1 MTSDCVITSLANSSI
16 KSSFLSSKSLFVSFI
31 DVFCTKSQIFC
42 LSLIPKKMITLYL
55 ARHGQTEENI
65 ARIFQGH
72 LPGTLT
78 VEGVTQAE
86 ALRDTLQDIP
96 LDAVVSSDL
105 KRCVD
110 TARIA
115 LEGRNLPW
123 EKTILLREIDW
134 GSWTGLAIKDVDL
147 QHFPADV
154 ETEAMLYERAG
165 RFVDYLKERYDG
177 KRVLAVGHGLINR
190 AVQAH
195 IQGVTLEHLRSVP
208 KMNNAELRRFQL
220 CLANRC

>member
-1 MTSDCVITSLANSSI
+1 
-16 KSSFLSSKSLFVSFI
+16 
-31 DVFCTKSQIFC
+31 
-42 LSLIPKKMITLYL
+42 MISLYL

-72 LPGTLT
+72 MPGTLT
-78 VEGVTQAE
+78 VEGIAQAE
-86 ALRDTLQDIP
+86 ALRDTLRDIS
-96 LDAVVSSDL
+96 LDAVVCSDL

-115 LEGRNLPW
+115 VEGRKLPW
-123 EKTILLREIDW
+123 EKTVLLREIDW
-134 GSWTGLAIKDVDL
+134 GSWTGLAIKEVDL

-177 KRVLAVGHGLINR
+177 KQVLAVGHGLINR

-208 KMNNAELRRFQL
+208 KMNNAELRRFKL
-220 CLANRC
+220 T

>member
-1 MTSDCVITSLANSSI
+1 
-16 KSSFLSSKSLFVSFI
+16 
-31 DVFCTKSQIFC
+31 
-42 LSLIPKKMITLYL
+42 MITLYL

-72 LPGTLT
+72 MPGTLT
-78 VEGVTQAE
+78 VEGIAQAE
-86 ALRDTLQDIP
+86 ALRDTLRDIS

-115 LEGRNLPW
+115 VEGR
-123 EKTILLREIDW
+123 EKMVLLREMDG
-134 GSWTGLAIKDVDL
+134 GSWTGLAIKEVDL
-147 QHFPADV
+147 RHVPADV

-177 KRVLAVGHGLINR
+177 KQVLAVGHGLINR

-208 KMNNAELRRFQL
+208 KMNNAELRRFKL
-220 CLANRC
+220 T

>member
-1 MTSDCVITSLANSSI
+1 
-16 KSSFLSSKSLFVSFI
+16 
-31 DVFCTKSQIFC
+31 
-42 LSLIPKKMITLYL
+42 MITLYL

-72 LPGTLT
+72 MPGTLT
-78 VEGVTQAE
+78 VEGIAQAE
-86 ALRDTLQDIP
+86 ALCDTLRNIS

-110 TARIA
+110 TV
-115 LEGRNLPW
+115 
-123 EKTILLREIDW
+123 LLREIDW
-134 GSWTGLAIKDVDL
+134 GSWTGLAIKEVDL

-165 RFVDYLKERYDG
+165 RFVDYLKEQYDG
-177 KRVLAVGHGLINR
+177 KQVLAVGHGLINR

-208 KMNNAELRRFQL
+208 KMNNAELRRFKL
-220 CLANRC
+220 T

>member
-1 MTSDCVITSLANSSI
+1 
-16 KSSFLSSKSLFVSFI
+16 
-31 DVFCTKSQIFC
+31 
-42 LSLIPKKMITLYL
+42 MITLYL
-55 ARHGQTEENI
+55 ARHGQTEENMT
-65 ARIFQGH
+65 RIFQGH
-72 LPGTLT
+72 MPGTLT
-78 VEGVTQAE
+78 VEGIAQAE
-86 ALRDTLQDIP
+86 ALRDTLRNIS

-115 LEGRNLPW
+115 VEGRKLPW
-123 EKTILLREIDW
+123 EKTVLLREIDW
-134 GSWTGLAIKDVDL
+134 GSWTGLAIKEVDL

-165 RFVDYLKERYDG
+165 RFVDYLKEQYDG
-177 KRVLAVGHGLINR
+177 KQVLAVGHGLINR

-208 KMNNAELRRFQL
+208 KMNNAELRRFKL
-220 CLANRC
+220 T

>member
-1 MTSDCVITSLANSSI
+1 
-16 KSSFLSSKSLFVSFI
+16 
-31 DVFCTKSQIFC
+31 
-42 LSLIPKKMITLYL
+42 MITLYL

-72 LPGTLT
+72 MPGTLT
-78 VEGVTQAE
+78 AEGIAQAE
-86 ALRDTLQDIP
+86 ALHDTLQDTP
-96 LDAVVSSDL
+96 FDAVISSDL

-110 TARIA
+110 TVCIVV
-115 LEGRNLPW
+115 GDRNLPW

-134 GSWTGLAIKDVDL
+134 GSWTGSAIKEVDL

-165 RFVDYLKERYDG
+165 RFVDYLKKHYDG
-177 KRVLAVGHGLINR
+177 KQVLAVGHGLINR
-190 AVQAH
+190 AVQAQ

-208 KMNNAELRRFQL
+208 KMNNAELRRFIVKQD
-220 CLANRC
+220 